1 MIQLFTRLRVPR
13 DPPQAILPAIIQVKA
28 NPGTLMKGTVPRLLA
43 KTSSLRSHRSCH
55 ECPLPAMNAH
65 CPALS
70 CGLNSSSVATFCS
83 HKDHG
88 SCIRQIIFSFAINQL
103 MEITPTSPSS
113 FCTGKVISSMGV
125 QKYALTDEED
135 TRQCHSRRWDEKGGY
150 ICLELVLLYSLF
162 TGLQTEVIHWARRYF
177 KKLMHFHGL

>member
-1 MIQLFTRLRVPR
+1 
-13 DPPQAILPAIIQVKA
+13 
-28 NPGTLMKGTVPRLLA
+28 
-43 KTSSLRSHRSCH
+43 
-55 ECPLPAMNAH
+55 MNAH

-135 TRQCHSRRWDEKGGY
+135 TRQCHSRRWDEKGEY
-150 ICLELVLLYSLF
+150 ICLELVLLYSSLF

-177 KKLMHFHGL
+177 KKLMHFHGLWDLIGPAMNESRLCQLKEDTLRVPQEGKCPSENTLSPPYQTL